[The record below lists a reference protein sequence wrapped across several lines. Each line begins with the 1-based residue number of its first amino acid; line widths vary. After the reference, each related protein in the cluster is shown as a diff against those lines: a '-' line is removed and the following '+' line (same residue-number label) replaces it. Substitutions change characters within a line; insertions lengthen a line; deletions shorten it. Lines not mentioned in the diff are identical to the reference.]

1 MSLLDMVKDAGIV
14 GAGGAGFPTHVKLAS
29 NAEYILMN
37 GAECEPLLRVDQQLM
52 ALYPDEVIKGFEA
65 AGRLV
70 EAKKAIIGIKGKHK
84 QVISVLKERI
94 SALSLSDYVE
104 VKELPDIY
112 PAGDEQVLVYELTG
126 RVVPETGI
134 PIQVGCV
141 VVNTETA
148 LNIYHASKG
157 NSVTD
162 TYITVAGDI
171 PKRLTLKVPVGTPIA
186 DVLKLSGIEDFEAYA
201 VIDGGP
207 MMGPVMNQID
217 GFVTKKSKGYVI
229 LKKNH
234 PLIRRKTVDKDQARR
249 INRAA
254 CEQCRMCTDL
264 CPRYLLGHNTQ
275 PHKTM
280 RVLNYNLDDI
290 EGQKSAQLCCQCNL
304 CEQFSCPAGLY
315 PRAANS
321 YFKDML
327 MEQGLR
333 YERKQDEFQARE
345 SRQYRQVPSKR
356 LIARIGLHNFDQP
369 APMEEPGLC
378 PEIVHIA
385 TSQHVGAP
393 SKVVVSSGD
402 HVEKGQIIA
411 EIPEGSLGAKAH
423 ASISGTVVNVTADYI
438 VIRRVPFACAQG
450 KSKEGLIVE
459 VDRNG

>member
-29 NAEYILMN
+29 KAEYILMN

-70 EAKKAIIGIKGKHK
+70 EANKAIIGIKGKHK
-84 QVISVLKERI
+84 QVISVLRERI
-94 SALSLSDYVE
+94 LALSVGDYVE

-162 TYITVAGDI
+162 TYITVAGDV

-186 DVLKLSGIEDFEAYA
+186 DVLKLSGIEDFAAYA

-234 PLIRRKTVDKDQARR
+234 PLIRRKTVDIDQARR
-249 INRAA
+249 INRAT

-304 CEQFSCPAGLY
+304 CEYFSCPAGLY
-315 PRAANS
+315 PRAANL
-321 YFKDML
+321 YFKDKL

-345 SRQYRQVPSKR
+345 SRKYRQVPSKR
-356 LIARIGLHNFDQP
+356 LIARIGLYNFDQP
-369 APMEEPGLC
+369 APMEESGLY

-393 SKVVVSSGD
+393 AKAIVSSGD
-402 HVEKGQIIA
+402 YVEKGQIIA

-438 VIRRVPFACAQG
+438 VIRKHPFAFTQG
-450 KSKEGLIVE
+450 KDKEGLIVE